1 MSVAME
7 SVQYLAHN
15 IGNLSIRNDSTIRKI
30 ASTGDPVRQAMN
42 KGGSISF
49 FAHLTNRHSS
59 MRSSLNAFQNA
70 MSILQTQAEGLRQ
83 AENMYGRML
92 ELAHMATDPMRSQQE
107 RDLLNQEFSSLLND
121 SNLIND
127 STLNGSK
134 IFDSSAAQQTN
145 YDNLQ
150 VLQDYD
156 LELSAQPNDI
166 ASSGVPMSVHD
177 IHGVTLIGFG
187 DNWPNG
193 PFGEILV
200 NNFGGAFGTKSG
212 SFEVRDGIYDT
223 DPGPEHII
231 TTGSITTNWNWAS
244 GNNVAYRA
252 PDGQVYQ
259 ATNFSFAMANG
270 NIILTPAFDPN
281 PAPADDIAVG
291 GSGGQQVDMRAVGL
305 AKLSGMSI
313 ATTAEAYQ
321 AMDYLTNEIS
331 GVGEQFGKLASNS
344 SRINF
349 AMDATQRQISQQD
362 QLLSSKAEEDMIGNL
377 LELSKTNMLRSQN
390 ASLMTQAT
398 SISYDVA
405 NMLL

>member
-42 KGGSISF
+42 KGGSVSF

-156 LELSAQPNDI
+156 LELATTGGQLSYDF
-166 ASSGVPMSVHD
+166 
-177 IHGVTLIGFG
+177 HGVTLNVFE
-187 DNWPNG
+187 NG
-193 PFGEILV
+193 GSILV
-200 NNFGGAFGTKSG
+200 DNFGGAFGSRVG

-223 DPGPEHII
+223 NPGPEHII
-231 TTGSITTNWNWAS
+231 TSGSISTNWNWAS

-259 ATNFSFAMANG
+259 ATNFSFGMG

>member
-42 KGGSISF
+42 KGGSVSF

-156 LELSAQPNDI
+156 LELATTGGQLSYDF
-166 ASSGVPMSVHD
+166 
-177 IHGVTLIGFG
+177 HGVTLNVFE
-187 DNWPNG
+187 NG
-193 PFGEILV
+193 GSILV
-200 NNFGGAFGTKSG
+200 DNFGGAFGSRVG

-223 DPGPEHII
+223 NPGPEHII
-231 TTGSITTNWNWAS
+231 TSGSISTNWNWAS
-244 GNNVAYRA
+244 GNNIAYRA

-259 ATNFSFAMANG
+259 ATNFSFGMG

>member
-42 KGGSISF
+42 KGGSVSF

-156 LELSAQPNDI
+156 LELATTGGQLSYDF
-166 ASSGVPMSVHD
+166 
-177 IHGVTLIGFG
+177 HGVTLNVFE
-187 DNWPNG
+187 NG
-193 PFGEILV
+193 GSILV
-200 NNFGGAFGTKSG
+200 DNFGGAFGSRVG

-223 DPGPEHII
+223 YPGPEHII

-259 ATNFSFAMANG
+259 ATNFSFGMG